1 MLPAQVA
8 LGPLG
13 APPTVLEDL
22 GDVVLVGD
30 PELAG
35 HVGARRLRPLGQVLD
50 DRERIRGGVGAPV
63 PFLPALCLVGLTG
76 LPPGPGFRRLRQARR
91 RAEQHGKNHKTHCH
105 QGETESISQY
115 IIRPPAPRPPTR
127 RADFPGAPLNNMP
140 LFARRFGHMGTENAF
155 KIGEDMA
162 RARARGVDVIPF
174 TIGEPDFDSAP
185 HINEAGIAAIR
196 AGDTHYTDPAGIAPL
211 REALAAYVSR
221 TRGIEVAADRIIILP
236 GAKPAIGY
244 TMMAYVDPGDEV
256 IYPSPGFPIYESWVT
271 YLGGVPKPLVL
282 REERG
287 FSFTPADL
295 DRLLTDRTKVLMLC
309 SPSNPTGGVLPKS
322 LLEEVAALVKERGRP
337 DIRIYSDEIYE
348 HITFDGFEHTSMA
361 SLPGMDRHTIIAS
374 GHSKGYAMTGWRL
387 GWCVLPTAEEAL
399 RFKQININTVSCVPP
414 FIQQAARE
422 ALENPKTWE
431 VVGSMVAEFKR
442 RRDYV
447 VPALNAIPGISCA
460 NPLGAFYVFP
470 NITGVCDSLGATA
483 HYESLP
489 DALKASTSPATL
501 ISRFLLYYHGV
512 ALVDRRSFGVIG
524 SEGQNFLRL
533 SYAADMDS
541 IREGIRR
548 IAAGVADHDG
558 FARFLRDQTALG
570 IAA

>member
-1 MLPAQVA
+1 
-8 LGPLG
+8 
-13 APPTVLEDL
+13 
-22 GDVVLVGD
+22 
-30 PELAG
+30 
-35 HVGARRLRPLGQVLD
+35 
-50 DRERIRGGVGAPV
+50 
-63 PFLPALCLVGLTG
+63 
-76 LPPGPGFRRLRQARR
+76 
-91 RAEQHGKNHKTHCH
+91 
-105 QGETESISQY
+105 
-115 IIRPPAPRPPTR
+115 
-127 RADFPGAPLNNMP
+127 MP

-211 REALAAYVSR
+211 REALAVYVSR

-541 IREGIRR
+541 IREGTRR
-548 IAAGVADHDG
+548 IAAGVADRDG
-558 FARFLRDQTALG
+558 FARFLNDQTALG
-570 IAA
+570 LAA